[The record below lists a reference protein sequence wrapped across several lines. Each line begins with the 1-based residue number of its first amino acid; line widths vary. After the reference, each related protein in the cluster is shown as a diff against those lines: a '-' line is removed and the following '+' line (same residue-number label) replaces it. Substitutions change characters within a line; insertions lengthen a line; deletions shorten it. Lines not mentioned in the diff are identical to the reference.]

1 MTLRRPGYGV
11 AVPLPHC
18 RIEPDGPDRLRVE
31 GDLDE
36 LGVPALR
43 SALEIH
49 GVAVELTV
57 DLSDASYV
65 CSQAVSV
72 LVGAMRGAE
81 AAGRR
86 LVVAARSGSIAQ
98 RVLQVLV
105 IPHEAT

>member
-1 MTLRRPGYGV
+1 M
-11 AVPLPHC
+11 PLPSC
-18 RIEPDGPDRLRVE
+18 RIEPDGADRLRVE

-49 GVAVELTV
+49 GAAAELTV

-81 AAGRR
+81 GAGRS